1 MSKVI
6 GVFNTRE
13 QAEKTIVTMRQQGF
27 KDNEI
32 SIVSKKE
39 NIENNN
45 NEGIRFDSIADGT
58 TTGGILGGIAGL
70 LASAGALAIPGIGPI
85 VAAGPIAAMLTGAVG
100 GGIAGGLID
109 MGIPAAES
117 RRYEEEVKKGGI
129 LVVAQSDKNKANDAA
144 NIMRANGAYDVRTE

>member
-6 GVFNTRE
+6 GVFNSKE
-13 QAEKTIVTMRQQGF
+13 QAEKAISSMREKGF

-32 SIVSKKE
+32 SIVSKRE
-39 NIENNN
+39 NVQDNGGEA
-45 NEGIRFDSIADGT
+45 GFDSIADGT
-58 TTGGILGGIAGL
+58 TTGGVIGGIAGL
-70 LASAGALAIPGIGPI
+70 LASAGAMAIPGVGPI
-85 VAAGPIAAMLTGAVG
+85 VAMGPIAALLTGAVG

-129 LVVAQSDKNKANDAA
+129 LVIAQSDDNKVNDAA
-144 NIMRANGAYDVRTE
+144 NIMRANGAYDVKAE